1 MSLCLVGSEM
11 CIRDR
16 IYIAPG
22 NRLGD
27 KVIEL
32 NNVSKSYGETAL
44 IENLSLSIPKG
55 AVVGIIGA
63 NGAGKSTLFR
73 LLSKIEEPDSGQIDI
88 GETVKIAYVEQSRE
102 TLDDD
107 RTVWQAISDG
117 YDLIQVGNY
126 EVSSR
131 AYVGRFNFKGTDQQK
146 LVKELSGGERGRL
159 HLANT
164 LKQGANVLLLDEPS
178 NDLDVETLRALEE
191 AILSFPGCVLVTVS
205 YTHLTLP
212 TNVQV

>member
-1 MSLCLVGSEM
+1 MARSEDKTAQVESARDIKTKNTKARIRVGSSKSKGRRAKNKARIARFELNSQ
-11 CIRDR
+11 DFQSVETNE

-73 LLSKIEEPDSGQIDI
+73 LLS
-88 GETVKIAYVEQSRE
+88 
-102 TLDDD
+102 
-107 RTVWQAISDG
+107 
-117 YDLIQVGNY
+117 N
-126 EVSSR
+126 
-131 AYVGRFNFKGTDQQK
+131 
-146 LVKELSGGERGRL
+146 RG
-159 HLANT
+159 A
-164 LKQGANVLLLDEPS
+164 
-178 NDLDVETLRALEE
+178 
-191 AILSFPGCVLVTVS
+191 
-205 YTHLTLP
+205 
-212 TNVQV
+212 